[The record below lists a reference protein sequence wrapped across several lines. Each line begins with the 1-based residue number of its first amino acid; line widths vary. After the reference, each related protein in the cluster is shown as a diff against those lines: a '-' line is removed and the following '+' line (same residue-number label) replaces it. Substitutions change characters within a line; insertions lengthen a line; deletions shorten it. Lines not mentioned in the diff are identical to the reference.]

1 MIRRLGL
8 AATLATALL
17 AAAPASATS
26 PLITDPAGDTGPL
39 TFVRQHFAVPAPSDP
54 TVDIVSGDVQVA
66 GGVLSLSTTVVDLVD
81 AAPDHGDGRRF
92 HFSLYHGGAR
102 ITADAYVAPGFEQ
115 FAMTYYGAQQG
126 SADIPVTGEHDILT
140 DTVTI
145 SVDLAVLNAAIDAA
159 TAGRDQLVRPG
170 SRLSAAQAQTWY
182 IAVAETLG
190 RSYAVGLDYADI
202 TSDEG
207 AVYEVPGE

>member
-8 AATLATALL
+8 ATTLAATLL

-39 TFVRQHFAVPAPSDP
+39 TFVRHDVAVPAPSDD
-54 TVDIVSGDVQVA
+54 TVDIVSGDVRVT
-66 GGVLSLSTTVVDLVD
+66 GGVLSLSTTVADLVD
-81 AAPDHGDGRRF
+81 TAPDHGDGRRF
-92 HFSLYHGGAR
+92 HFSLYHGGGR
-102 ITADAYVAPGFEQ
+102 LTADAFVAPGFEQ

-126 SADIPVTGEHDILT
+126 SAEVPVTGEHDTVT

-145 SVDLAVLNAAIDAA
+145 SVDLDVLNAAIDGA

-182 IAVAETLG
+182 IAVVDMLG
-190 RSYAVGLDYADI
+190 RSYALGLDYADI
-202 TSDEG
+202 TAEG
-207 AVYEVPGE
+207 AVYEVPSA